1 MAQAMLDLAGVVLM
15 SGDDSENGSQEY
27 YGSFDSLN
35 LDPDFDMPPDEVD
48 AVLNQHPG
56 DSAAPMDFNGGAA
69 AEPLLHA
76 AEVGSPHGAM
86 ETKEDQLESQ
96 QHHDEAAAAA
106 PELGQL
112 EVKSYPS
119 GTPDEEHLYNHL
131 MTHHSKIIAEAIE
144 HFRHYASEI
153 LEVDGSEQICLHHG
167 SNMKCY
173 FITQQT
179 KSSKRAELLTDKHDA
194 KPTAWYAPAGK
205 PMDPEKGPVPYEDRK
220 APVGS
225 RGAGADVP
233 SMFLPCTL
241 LVFLEKGSRGCA
253 ARLFPGAVGQKYER
267 AWRDATTLK
276 KIRSKLTVSDGAD
289 MFYCVLALTKSKAP
303 KDGYGPTPTGAAPK
317 ATKEMFKDNL
327 YTDYINI
334 LR

>member
-106 PELGQL
+106 PELVQL

-205 PMDPEKGPVPYEDRK
+205 PMDPKKGPVPYEDRK

-225 RGAGADVP
+225 RGAGADVQF
-233 SMFLPCTL
+233 MFLPCTL
-241 LVFLEKGSRGCA
+241 LVFVKKGPGRCA
-253 ARLFPGAVGQKYER
+253 ARLFPGAVGHKREGE
-267 AWRDATTLK
+267 WKDATHLDA
-276 KIRSKLTVSDGAD
+276 IRTALGDFEDAD
-289 MFYCVLALTKSKAP
+289 MFYCVLALKESKAP
-303 KDGYGPTPTGAAPK
+303 KDTYGPTPTTGAAPK
-317 ATKEMFKDNL
+317 AAKDKIEGL
-327 YTDYINI
+327 YIDITG
-334 LR
+334 